1 MTISQSFYAWLAAQS
16 SITAI
21 AQDISPGS
29 TPQQAE
35 RPALTFQLQDDQDTD
50 LLFGAGS
57 ARTALMDVDCWS
69 PRQLTAESLATALK
83 AALAAFRTEVGVMGA
98 HRVTHVRKTRE
109 LHLEE
114 SDTSLRRVSLQFE
127 ITYGD

>member
-16 SITAI
+16 AVTAI

-29 TPQQAE
+29 TPQQAA
-35 RPALTFQLQDDQDTD
+35 RPAVTFSIQDDQDTE
-50 LLFGAGS
+50 LLYGVGS
-57 ARTALMDVDCWS
+57 ASTALMDVDCWAA
-69 PRQLTAESLATALK
+69 RQLTAESLATAIK
-83 AALAAFRTEVGVMGA
+83 AALDPFRTAVGAMGS
-98 HRVTHVRKTRE
+98 HTVTHVRKTRE

-114 SDTSLRRVSLQFE
+114 NDTGLRRVSLQFE